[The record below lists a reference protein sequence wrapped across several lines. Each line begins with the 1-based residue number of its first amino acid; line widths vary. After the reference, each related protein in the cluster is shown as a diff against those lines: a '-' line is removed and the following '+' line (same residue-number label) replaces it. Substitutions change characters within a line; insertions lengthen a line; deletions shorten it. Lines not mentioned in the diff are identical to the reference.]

1 MIDLISEL
9 TTAFRTVVP
18 ESFYLKN
25 NKEKVI
31 YPYLTFSYTGEP
43 LAKNIKGFY
52 LDVDIFDD
60 KGKDNERI
68 EQAMSQLVDFVDDDD
83 NRIMTDELFIRFDY
97 IKPNPIPTNSDTLQ
111 RRYAQIY
118 VRADWRNK

>member
-1 MIDLISEL
+1 MIDLIVEL
-9 TTAFRTVVP
+9 TTAFGSVVP

-25 NKEKVI
+25 YKETVV

-43 LAKNIKGFY
+43 LAKNTKGFY

-60 KGKDNERI
+60 QGKNNERI
-68 EQAMSQLVDFVDDDD
+68 EQVLSELVDFVDNDD
-83 NRIMTDELFIRFDY
+83 NRILTDELFIRFDY
-97 IKPNPIPTNSDTLQ
+97 IKPNPVPTNSDTLQ

-118 VRADWRNK
+118 VRSDWRNK